1 MKKKDYE
8 EKLLQKHKSFLK
20 NAVEKQTF
28 SSFITSE
35 FKKDLDLIDIRK
47 KKKAK
52 SEKV

>member
-1 MKKKDYE
+1 MKKEDYK
-8 EKLLQKHKSFLK
+8 EKLLQKHESFLK

-35 FKKDLDLIDIRK
+35 FKKDLINIKK

-52 SEKV
+52 PKKV